1 MTPEQ
6 LKGSPLPKTGS
17 PQERADWY
25 RANAS
30 PEERLAIA
38 AHELGH
44 YEMDKRAG
52 VDAEG
57 MTIGHHPMD
66 SRSASRKYGSGDIDT
81 GLTHSVA
88 QWQQKKAS
96 MMASTDVVESE
107 KVFND
112 FVKSL
117 YAGEVA
123 EELITEK
130 ATNSGGVDSE
140 HARDWMWKSAMYGN
154 VLLSENELKQKEADI
169 KQQVKNELSEPET
182 KQRLTHAAQQL
193 AEHHFDGQKHPASTI
208 DHYLNGGTRQS
219 LPTGGENDKQH

>member
-57 MTIGHHPMD
+57 ITIGHHPMD

-81 GLTHSVA
+81 GLTHSID
-88 QWQQKKAS
+88 QWRLKGS
-96 MMASTDVVESE
+96 SLTDSGE
-107 KVFND
+107 KERFLISRL
-112 FVKSL
+112 KSL
-117 YAGEVA
+117 YAGEIA
-123 EELITEK
+123 EELINGK
-130 ATNSGGVDSE
+130 ATNSGREDSK
-140 HARDWMWKSAMYGN
+140 HARDLMWTYALCGN
-154 VLLSENELKQKEADI
+154 VILSEDQMDHDEIKL
-169 KQQVKNELSEPET
+169 KQQVKNELNEPET

-193 AEHHFDGQKHPASTI
+193 AEHHFDGQKHPASTL
-208 DHYLNGGTRQS
+208 DHYLDGGIHQD
-219 LPTGGENDKQH
+219 LPIGRGNDK